1 MTACGIKSTN
11 STLIRQSNQ
20 QRLLVASVVS
30 LDMHVYIARLEP
42 PASAPAIRRDAFLSV
57 PYLLC
62 THTTYHD
69 IFPTLIPL
77 SSTYL
82 RTTSSSSSPRANQ
95 ITVNR
100 PSTTSL
106 VPSLP
111 DKRYLVLRSLITTH
125 PVVLVLFVAWM
136 EKEVTLTA

>member
-20 QRLLVASVVS
+20 QWLLAASVVS
-30 LDMHVYIARLEP
+30 LDMHVYITRLEP

-77 SSTYL
+77 SSTYP
-82 RTTSSSSSPRANQ
+82 RTTSSSSPRANQ